1 MVEKEIKIQGMSC
14 HHCVMAVKQE
24 LAKLQGV
31 QVKDVKIGSARVRYD
46 ETVVTPSVLS
56 AAVEEAG
63 YRVIQ

>member
-1 MVEKEIKIQGMSC
+1 MVEREIKIQGMSC

-31 QVKDVKIGSARVRYD
+31 QVKDVKIGSATVAYD
-46 ETVVTPSVLS
+46 EKVVTPLALS

-63 YRVIQ
+63 YRVIH